1 MPYTAGNA
9 ARYSCKPSLFA
20 NSVKKE
26 QSEKLLFSLVRTDG
40 KTRAAGGT
48 EKPAPPEER
57 KNLHRRK
64 NGKTRAAQRFVN
76 RRRTRR

>member
-40 KTRAAGGT
+40 KTRAPG
-48 EKPAPPEER
+48 KR
-57 KNLHRRK
+57 KDPRRRE

>member
-40 KTRAAGGT
+40 KTRTAGRT
-48 EKPAPPEER
+48 EKPTPLRDLSTGGAP
-57 KNLHRRK
+57 
-64 NGKTRAAQRFVN
+64 ADSRF
-76 RRRTRR
+76 